1 MIIVGF
7 VLLAAAAVVA
17 VALVIQNPATVTVHA
32 FKWSWDV
39 DMRWLFVAG
48 LALTAIGLLGLAMMR
63 IGGAHYLRLRRD
75 RKVLAAENQ
84 RLIERAGAGNARRSA
99 PAESRVPAESRAPA
113 ESGAPVESRAPMPV
127 APMPSAPT
135 PAAPME
141 RPPATRP
148 VPGTAPAGAPMAP
161 ATGSVAAPQR
171 TAATSTH
178 PHGIRERLVTRHR
191 HEKG

>member
-32 FKWSWDV
+32 FNGSWDV

-63 IGGAHYLRLRRD
+63 TGGAHYLRLRRD
-75 RKVLAAENQ
+75 RKLLAAENQ
-84 RLIERAGAGNARRSA
+84 RLIERAGANHGRRRDPQTEPRVSA
-99 PAESRVPAESRAPA
+99 EQ
-113 ESGAPVESRAPMPV
+113 RAPMPA
-127 APMPSAPT
+127 APMPAAPMPAAPMPAAPM

-141 RPPATRP
+141 RPPAARP
-148 VPGTAPAGAPMAP
+148 APASAPTAP
-161 ATGSVAAPQR
+161 ATGSVAAPER
-171 TAATSTH
+171 TATTSTH
-178 PHGIRERLVTRHR
+178 AHGIRERLMVTRHR

>member
-7 VLLAAAAVVA
+7 VLLAAVAVLA

-39 DMRWLFVAG
+39 DMRWVFVAG

-75 RKVLAAENQ
+75 RKLLAAENQ
-84 RLIERAGAGNARRSA
+84 RLIERAGADSARRRGA
-99 PAESRVPAESRAPA
+99 PAEPRVPAAARGVQA
-113 ESGAPVESRAPMPV
+113 EPRAPMPA
-127 APMPSAPT
+127 APM

-141 RPPATRP
+141 RP
-148 VPGTAPAGAPMAP
+148 
-161 ATGSVAAPQR
+161 
-171 TAATSTH
+171 
-178 PHGIRERLVTRHR
+178 RLRDR
-191 HEKG
+191 RRLARR

>member
-1 MIIVGF
+1 
-7 VLLAAAAVVA
+7 VVA

-63 IGGAHYLRLRRD
+63 IGGAHYLQLRRD

-84 RLIERAGAGNARRSA
+84 RLIERAGASNARRGA
-99 PAESRVPAESRAPA
+99 PAESRVPAESR
-113 ESGAPVESRAPMPV
+113 APVESRAPMPV
-127 APMPSAPT
+127 APMPAAPTRSGPT

-141 RPPATRP
+141 RPAATRP
-148 VPGTAPAGAPMAP
+148 AGGAAPAAPASAAMAP
-161 ATGSVAAPQR
+161 ATGSVAAPER
-171 TAATSTH
+171 TADPSTH
-178 PHGIRERLVTRHR
+178 PHGIRERLMATRHR
-191 HEKG
+191 HEKE